1 MKPTKFF
8 FLFLV
13 FAQLYAAAQQ
23 TNDFLTINGR
33 IIDDN
38 NRRVLPLVS
47 VRLSGTNIATV
58 TNADGEFLLKIPT
71 EHANASVS
79 FSHLGYHSQEI
90 SAESFGTVVKTIR
103 MRPNIVALDEI
114 EILRGDASAYIRE
127 VFNRIPQNYP
137 QRAYQM
143 VGFYRETIRKRNNFV
158 AVTEAVLD
166 IFKSPYKR
174 LTSDQ
179 ARIYKARRSSDP
191 SRIDT
196 IFVRYQGGVDAA
208 LRLDIAKNYED
219 IFFDDFTQLY
229 DFHFDGRTYLNNR
242 PHTIVVFNQKSW
254 INHPLFRGRFYIDTE
269 TKAIAR
275 LEFSMNV
282 DINNEVATSI
292 FIQRKPRGMRVQV
305 TEASYLIQ
313 YTMQDGQWFYE
324 YSRATV
330 SFRLRWQRRLF
341 SSHYTIQSEM
351 VITDRTEEGVSR
363 FSRRERLRPNAIIA
377 EKVSDFEDEDF
388 WGEHNI
394 IEPEQSIEDAIRRI
408 SRRLQRQ
415 EMR

>member
-1 MKPTKFF
+1 VKLTKLL

-13 FAQLYAAAQQ
+13 FAQLNISAQQ

-33 IIDDN
+33 VIDND
-38 NRRVLPLVS
+38 NRRILPLVS

-71 EHANASVS
+71 EHANASVN
-79 FSHLGYHSQEI
+79 FSHLGYYSQEI
-90 SAESFGTVVKTIR
+90 SVENFGTAPRIIR
-103 MRPNIVALDEI
+103 LRPSAFALDEI
-114 EILRGDASAYIRE
+114 DILRGNASAYIRE

-137 QRAYQM
+137 QKAYQM
-143 VGFYRETIRKRNNFV
+143 VGFYRETIQKRNNFV

-166 IFKSPYKR
+166 IFKSPYNR

-179 ARIYKARRSSDP
+179 ARIYIARRSSDA

-219 IFFDDFTQLY
+219 IFFDDFTQFY
-229 DFHFDGRTYLNNR
+229 DFYFVGKTYLNDR
-242 PHTIVVFNQKSW
+242 PHNIVVFNQKRGM
-254 INHPLFRGRFYIDTE
+254 NYPLFRGRFYIDTE
-269 TKAIAR
+269 TMAIAR

-282 DINNEVATSI
+282 DINNELATSI
-292 FIQRKPRGMRVQV
+292 FVQRKPRGMRVQV

-330 SFRLRWQRRLF
+330 SFRTRWQRRLF
-341 SSHYTIQSEM
+341 SANYTLQSEM
-351 VITDRTEEGVSR
+351 VVTDRTEEGVSR
-363 FSRRERLRPNAIIA
+363 FSRRERLRSDAVIA
-377 EKVSDFEDEDF
+377 EKVSDFEDDEF
-388 WGEHNI
+388 WGEYNI

-408 SRRLQRQ
+408 SRRLQRR
-415 EMR
+415 E